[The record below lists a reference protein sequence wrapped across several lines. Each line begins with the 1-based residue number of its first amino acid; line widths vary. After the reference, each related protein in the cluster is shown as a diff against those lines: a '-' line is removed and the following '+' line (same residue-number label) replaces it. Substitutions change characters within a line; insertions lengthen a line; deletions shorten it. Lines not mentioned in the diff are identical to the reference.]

1 MEFYLEETSYF
12 IWRTSTWFVNH
23 LYLNILMIYMRIHL
37 NHSLLV
43 DCREVCRESTHFGF
57 PVHIYDVNINICHH
71 SYILLNRFF
80 HTSNPFFHLSA
91 TLRVDVYKF
100 SVSITLFG
108 PLFPLFN
115 AMPGA
120 GCYVFAAFV
129 ENLPSLSLY
138 DWVVFRF
145 TGKSIHF
152 LNWKDHLHQ
161 GLLKWFFFIIILELH
176 SSTSPSELMD
186 HLYRSNQCVAV
197 NLFEF
202 GFHAARTW
210 IEEEKTEHIW
220 PSSGNL
226 LLPCIT
232 NVEKLLS
239 LELLGISQLIQ

>member
-161 GLLKWFFFIIILELH
+161 GLLKWNFFYHNSGVELKRKRLNTFDLVPEICC
-176 SSTSPSELMD
+176 S
-186 HLYRSNQCVAV
+186 
-197 NLFEF
+197 
-202 GFHAARTW
+202 HALRMLKSYWAW
-210 IEEEKTEHIW
+210 
-220 PSSGNL
+220 N
-226 LLPCIT
+226 C
-232 NVEKLLS
+232 
-239 LELLGISQLIQ
+239 LGYHNSFNKMP

>member
-12 IWRTSTWFVNH
+12 IWRTSTWFVIH

-43 DCREVCRESTHFGF
+43 DCRVVCRESTHFGF

-161 GLLKWFFFIIILELH
+161 GLLKWNFFYHNSGVAFINVTKWTHGSFIPKQPMCCCQSIRIWIPCR
-176 SSTSPSELMD
+176 TYMNWRGKD
-186 HLYRSNQCVAV
+186 WTHL
-197 NLFEF
+197 
-202 GFHAARTW
+202 T
-210 IEEEKTEHIW
+210 
-220 PSSGNL
+220 
-226 LLPCIT
+226 
-232 NVEKLLS
+232 
-239 LELLGISQLIQ
+239 

>member
-43 DCREVCRESTHFGF
+43 DCRVVCRESTHFGF

-80 HTSNPFFHLSA
+80 HTSNPFFHLSVWMSTNFRWA
-91 TLRVDVYKF
+91 SHCLAHYFHYSMRCRGPDAMFSLLLLRIF
-100 SVSITLFG
+100 HRWACMIELFFVSL
-108 PLFPLFN
+108 
-115 AMPGA
+115 
-120 GCYVFAAFV
+120 
-129 ENLPSLSLY
+129 ENPY
-138 DWVVFRF
+138 
-145 TGKSIHF
+145 IF
-152 LNWKDHLHQ
+152 LIEKIIYIRAYWNEI
-161 GLLKWFFFIIILELH
+161 FFIIILELH